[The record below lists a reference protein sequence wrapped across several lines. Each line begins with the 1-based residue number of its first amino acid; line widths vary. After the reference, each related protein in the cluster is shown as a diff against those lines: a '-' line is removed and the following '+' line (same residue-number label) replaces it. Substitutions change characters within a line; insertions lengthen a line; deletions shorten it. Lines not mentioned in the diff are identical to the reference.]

1 MMIVNDN
8 VVHYLSTDMML
19 SLSAFST
26 PVIPASVTGAAPL
39 MAVAAQ
45 VSLRKVVVGV
55 MNNAP
60 HVLVTSVH
68 Q

>member
-1 MMIVNDN
+1 MIVNDN
-8 VVHYLSTDMML
+8 VVHYLWTDMML

-26 PVIPASVTGAAPL
+26 TVIPASVTG
-39 MAVAAQ
+39 AAQ